1 MICSYS
7 MRHFVAATVAHLKKQ
22 TVNGVPLFEAQM
34 LTTLCVNSD
43 NAAQHFKSSKS
54 LNWLSKQLREMGFT
68 SVLWDFG
75 PPGHGKVNTHL
86 FQLHLQ
92 HKLMPRFIFLRAHG
106 TDLGGC

>member
-1 MICSYS
+1 

-34 LTTLCVNSD
+34 LTTLCVHSD

-68 SVLWDFG
+68 SVFWDFG
-75 PPGHGKVNTHL
+75 APGNGKVNTHL
-86 FQLHLQ
+86 STPPS
-92 HKLMPRFIFLRAHG
+92 K
-106 TDLGGC
+106 